1 MTGFSCSLSL
11 ELNMYHDRQCFCAP
25 YRKLQNSKKCN
36 FYSCQKKKNKTL
48 LLSIWCIHFPL
59 GHAPSQTGLL
69 IANGSASTKSNPRVF
84 LLWNNHSYWAASYHC
99 SYLSANPVWP
109 DFLIHHS
116 PGTSCLAE
124 GLMNCF
130 LTLTLISKLLHC
142 HPEMQLQA
150 TKTVLRHSFHPAC
163 MHNASGAHS
172 DGHETY

>member
-1 MTGFSCSLSL
+1 MFL
-11 ELNMYHDRQCFCAP
+11 CALQKTAKFQEVQFFTRVR
-25 YRKLQNSKKCN
+25 RKN
-36 FYSCQKKKNKTL
+36 TL
-48 LLSIWCIHFPL
+48 LLSIWCIHFTL

-84 LLWNNHSYWAASYHC
+84 LLWNNCSLYWAASYHC

>member
-11 ELNMYHDRQCFCAP
+11 ELNVYHDRQCFCAP
-25 YRKLQNSKKCN
+25 YRKLQNSKKCI
-36 FYSCQKKKNKTL
+36 FYSCQKKKHPATQHL
-48 LLSIWCIHFPL
+48 MHPFYL
-59 GHAPSQTGLL
+59 GPCTSQTGLL

-84 LLWNNHSYWAASYHC
+84 LLWNNRSYWAASYHC

-163 MHNASGAHS
+163 VHNASGAHS